1 MNKAASAL
9 YALANE
15 NIAVTPEYQEQIRAF
30 AKAKLA
36 VLEELEL
43 ISGKSATVLLDTY
56 TSLDG
61 RRETLHEEM
70 IFEAALKLGMELGR
84 LTLTT

>member
-1 MNKAASAL
+1 MNKAVSAL

-15 NIAVTPEYQEQIRAF
+15 NIAITPEYQNQIRAF

-36 VLEELEL
+36 ILEELEL
-43 ISGKSATVLLDTY
+43 LSGKNVAVLLDTY

-61 RRETLHEEM
+61 KRETLHEEM

-84 LTLTT
+84 MTLTA